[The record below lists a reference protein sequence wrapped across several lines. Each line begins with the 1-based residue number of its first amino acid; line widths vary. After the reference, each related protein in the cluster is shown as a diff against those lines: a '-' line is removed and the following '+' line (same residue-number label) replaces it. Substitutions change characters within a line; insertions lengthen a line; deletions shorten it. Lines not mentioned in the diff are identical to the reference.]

1 MNDREATLAALAGTA
16 VDRLFLGGPLHGTM
30 RTVNPDAGPVY
41 AQEAPMR
48 IGAVGW
54 TPATEPEVVHA
65 IEFRVVTYRPRR
77 VRLGSW
83 SRTIM
88 AADTVEDPVREL
100 TDWLLTSWI
109 MEAPEGT

>member
-16 VDRLFLGGPLHGTM
+16 VDRLFLGGPFHGTM

-41 AQEAPMR
+41 AREAPTWT
-48 IGAVGW
+48 GAVGW
-54 TPATEPEVVHA
+54 TPATEPEVVL
-65 IEFRVVTYRPRR
+65 IESQVVTYRPRR

-100 TDWLLTSWI
+100 ADWLLMSWI
-109 MEAPEGT
+109 MEAPENT